1 MTGEETFGGVKQGA
15 KDVTSGLIKREGKR
29 ARAAGRVNLQ
39 HRTMSSPLSAD
50 SAPPTHLTRM
60 TTFELSVLFFLQL
73 AAVLVVC
80 RLVSA
85 VGVRLGQPP
94 VVGEMIA
101 GVILGPSLFGYFW
114 PQMQQALFPPASRP
128 ILFSGAQLGL
138 ALYMFTVGLEFR
150 LDLVRARAR
159 SALAISASGIIVP
172 FVLGA
177 GLGLLLLE
185 RGGFFGPGVT
195 GAQAAPYMGAA
206 MAITAFPM
214 LARIIYER
222 GLSGTTVGALALA
235 AGAIDDAAAWGVLA
249 LVLASL
255 ANDVWIAVIAIGG
268 SAVFLVVL
276 FTVGRR
282 LLGYLA
288 RYSAKGDVAERNAFG
303 WVLVL
308 LMLAAWYTDTIRL
321 YAVFGAFFLG
331 AAVPRGAFATKLQEW
346 IEPVT
351 TWLLLPLFFIY
362 SGLNTR
368 FDLVND
374 AGLWVVT
381 IIVLAA
387 AVLGK
392 AGACYAAA
400 RACGETHH
408 EAMGIGS
415 LMNAR
420 GLMELIIL
428 NIGLERGII
437 TPTLFTILVF
447 MAIATTLMATP
458 MFNRF
463 YRCADGSE
471 FEKAA

>member
-1 MTGEETFGGVKQGA
+1 MTEEKLVAEGGKPILP
-15 KDVTSGLIKREGKR
+15 DDSPCP
-29 ARAAGRVNLQ
+29 GR
-39 HRTMSSPLSAD
+39 TD
-50 SAPPTHLTRM
+50 SARLPRLM
-60 TTFELSVLFFLQL
+60 TTFELSVRFFLQL

-80 RLVSA
+80 RVVSWAA
-85 VGVRLGQPP
+85 VRFGQPP

-101 GVILGPSLFGYFW
+101 GVVLGPSLFGYFW
-114 PQMQQALFPPASRP
+114 PHAQQAFFPAASRP

-138 ALYMFTVGLEFR
+138 TLYMFTVGLEFR
-150 LDLVRARAR
+150 RDLLQSRLR
-159 SALAISASGIIVP
+159 SALVISASGILVP
-172 FVLGA
+172 FLLGCA
-177 GLGLLLLE
+177 LAWFLLG
-185 RGGFFGPGVT
+185 RSGFFSPGVT
-195 GAQAAPYMGAA
+195 GIQAIPFMGAA

-214 LARIIYER
+214 LARIIFER
-222 GLSGTTVGALALA
+222 GLTGTTVGALALA

-249 LVLASL
+249 LVLASFGR
-255 ANDVWIAVIAIGG
+255 DPWIAVLAVGG
-268 SAVFLVVL
+268 SAVFIAFL
-276 FTVGRR
+276 FTFGQR
-282 LLGYLA
+282 LLGGIA
-288 RYSAKGDVAERNAFG
+288 RYAAQNDAAERVAIG
-303 WVLVL
+303 WVMVL

-331 AAVPRGAFATKLQEW
+331 AAMPRGPFVTRLQAL
-346 IEPVT
+346 IEPLT
-351 TWLLLPLFFIY
+351 TSLLLPLFFIY

-374 AGLWVVT
+374 PVLWLVALA
-381 IIVLAA
+381 VLAA

-400 RACGETHH
+400 RFCGETHR

-437 TPTLFTILVF
+437 TPTLFSVLVF
-447 MAIATTLMATP
+447 MAIVTTLMATP

-463 YRCADGSE
+463 YRESDGTRIE
-471 FEKAA
+471 GAGRA